1 MKRFILAVII
11 FTINSLFSNIFSQ
24 TNWKNE
30 YNKRKV
36 FIENKGQ
43 FNHFETNETG
53 KIEYAVDFGNTKI
66 FFTKNGVSILLNELE
81 RIPKKE
87 RIELKK
93 EISSLTSV
101 EDYKEKEKELRR
113 YNQKTDLVILNWNN
127 NSKKTY
133 IETEQ
138 ETADYH
144 SYTFFD
150 QSTNKLKNINHIH
163 GYEKLIYKNIYPK
176 IDLEYSIHPVIGIK
190 YAYRLHPGA
199 NVNDINFTYNKPSN
213 LLNGKIE
220 IPTIFGNII
229 DHAPITFYE
238 ADDKNIIES
247 AFQQIGS
254 NFSFKLGSYDNSK
267 TIVIDPWVQTPAFTT
282 NWDCIWELDTDAS
295 GNVYVIGG
303 IMPMQLLKYNSS
315 GVLQWTHNTPYDT
328 TEWLGTMAT
337 DDIGNTYITNG
348 TDYKIQKVNTT
359 GTLVWNNNAPSNAGG
374 ISTEF
379 WNITFNC
386 DQTKLIVGGSGGN
399 LDIHGRIY
407 DMNLNNGNVN
417 SSLQVTAPGD
427 MLAIPP
433 QIQEVRAMCNAPNGK
448 YYFVTLDTIG
458 YMNDDL
464 TLCGN
469 TTSSIVRDDHG
480 VGWGYKSENFRYS
493 NTGIKVIRADEN
505 FLYIHRGN
513 VLQKRSLQDFSI
525 IGTVNIPGGNLQAP
539 LLSGNQTHNAGI
551 DIDDCGNIYVGS
563 TNGVYKFS
571 PALTQLANYP
581 TSFVVYDVRVNT
593 NGEVVA
599 CGGTGNSGSNSRSGG
614 VQSFAAA
621 ACPPIAITCCDAS
634 ICPTSTLCVTDAP
647 VSLTVA
653 TPGGTWSGT
662 GVNALGVFNPTTA
675 GEGTHQIT
683 YTLACGSETITI
695 NVSSCEDLEVCQETN
710 GTLTVSNG
718 VGPYTWEHTVT
729 TTTTVTNQAQCTA
742 CGGIWV
748 GLFCS
753 VQSCNSTGYQTFG
766 TGTNVTPTSN
776 FPIRVTDS
784 QGTEF
789 IINSLTGIPACST
802 TPTCPTITVTTSS
815 QSNVTCNGLT
825 NGSATVS
832 ATGGTAPY
840 SYTWQPGN
848 LSGASQSNLAAN
860 TYTISVTD
868 VNNCPGTGTV
878 TITQP
883 AALAGTTSSN
893 NATCGSSNGSA
904 SINVTGGIAPYTYAW
919 SPTGGNAATAN
930 NLAAGN
936 YSVTVTDGN
945 NCQITQSVTVNSA
958 GGATITIG
966 TAQNPTCANSTNGS
980 IQTTITGGATPYSIQ
995 WTPSGGTSANASNL
1009 GAGTYTIT
1017 VTDNNNCVSSATA
1030 TLTAPPAIT
1039 GTISTNPAT
1048 CGATDGSATVTATG
1062 GTGNLSYS
1070 WSPTGGNAATAN
1082 GLSSGPYTVT
1092 VSDQNQC
1099 SVTFNANV
1107 PANGGPTV
1115 TINTV
1120 SPVLCANGTNG
1131 QLTAN
1136 VSGGTAPFTYS
1147 WSPSGGSAASASN
1160 LSPGTYT
1167 VTVTDAAS
1175 CVVSATTTLTNPSG
1189 INIQENIVPENCGAL
1204 DGSISVLATGGSG
1217 NYTYAWT
1224 PNVGSSSSITNLENG
1239 DYSVI
1244 VTDGNGCSATET
1256 YTVGQVGGIIITAS
1270 AIPAII
1276 DEGQSSQLEAQ
1287 GGVSY
1292 TWSPSNTLSCSDC
1305 PNPIATPTETTSY
1318 TVVGTDANGCSGE
1331 ATITIVVNPLCGNV
1345 YIPTIFSPNLDGSN
1359 DFECVM
1365 GNCIVELEFQ
1375 IFNRWG
1381 EVVFQTTDPS
1391 VCWDGDYKGKPVNS
1405 GTFAYKAYV
1414 RRLDGTTESY
1424 SGNITLVR

>member
-11 FTINSLFSNIFSQ
+11 FTVNSLFSILLSQ
-24 TNWKNE
+24 KSWEIDYTKS
-30 YNKRKV
+30 KS

-43 FNHFETNETG
+43 FDYLENEKTG
-53 KIEYAVDFGNTKI
+53 TIEFAVDLGT
-66 FFTKNGVSILLNELE
+66 TRILFSKLGILYQFVEV
-81 RIPKKE
+81 KKE
-87 RIELKK
+87 PKEDRIKLKEGDLK
-93 EISSLTSV
+93 TIEEYKKYEKSLYGKYSLKQDDV
-101 EDYKEKEKELRR
+101 FMEWE
-113 YNQKTDLVILNWNN
+113 NS
-127 NSKKTY
+127 SKKKT
-133 IETEQ
+133 IIGLDK
-138 ETADYH
+138 TADYH

-150 QSTNKLKNINHIH
+150 KKEGKQINKNFIA
-163 GYEKLIYKNIYPK
+163 GYSKLIYKNLYPN
-176 IDLEYSIHPVIGIK
+176 IDAEFTIHPESGIK
-190 YAYRLHPGA
+190 YAFVVHPNA
-199 NVNDINFTYNKPSN
+199 DPSLISMLYNRDFHIIN
-213 LLNGKIE
+213 GE
-220 IPTIFGNII
+220 IHIATKFGDII
-229 DHAPITFYE
+229 DHEPYSFYE
-238 ADDKNIIES
+238 NNIDQVIDSKFKQEGNRVK
-247 AFQQIGS
+247 FQIG
-254 NFSFKLGSYDNSK
+254 NYNKAKKL
-267 TIVIDPWVQTPAFTT
+267 IIDPWVQTPTFPT
-282 NWDCIWELDTDAS
+282 NWDCVWECERDGA
-295 GNVYVIGG
+295 GNVYIIGG
-303 IMPMQLLKYNSS
+303 IMPMQLIKYNSA
-315 GVLQWTHNTPYDT
+315 GVLQWTFNTPYDT
-328 TEWLGTMAT
+328 TSWLGTFAT
-337 DDIGNTYITNG
+337 DLAGNSYVSQG
-348 TDYKIQKVNTT
+348 SSAKLLKVNTA
-359 GTLVWNNNAPSNAGG
+359 GTQQWSVNSYGG
-374 ISTEF
+374 IFTTMEF
-379 WNITFNC
+379 WSISFNC
-386 DQTKLIVGGSGGN
+386 DQTKLIVGGTDGLVRPHIFEINPSNGALTSNIEVQNAGN
-399 LDIHGRIY
+399 
-407 DMNLNNGNVN
+407 N
-417 SSLQVTAPGD
+417 
-427 MLAIPP
+427 
-433 QIQEVRAMCNAPNGK
+433 EVRSLVHTGNAK
-448 YYFVTLDTIG
+448 YYFLTHSALGYIYQNLTACGGNQNLVSYSNGQTLD
-458 YMNDDL
+458 
-464 TLCGN
+464 
-469 TTSSIVRDDHG
+469 
-480 VGWGYKSENFRYS
+480 YKCENYRHQNSGIMALS
-493 NTGIKVIRADEN
+493 NYNN
-505 FLYIHRGN
+505 FIFYHRGDRLEKRDFYTGNLIGN
-513 VLQKRSLQDFSI
+513 VTIPGGVLVTTTTVPI
-525 IGTVNIPGGNLQAP
+525 IGTVTSVQV
-539 LLSGNQTHNAGI
+539 HNSGI

-563 TNGVYKFS
+563 KTGVYKFDQNLS
-571 PALTQLANYP
+571 QTGFYP
-581 TSFVVYDVRVNT
+581 TTFSVYDVEVNSS
-593 NGEVVA
+593 GEIIA
-599 CGGTGNSGSNSRSGG
+599 AGSSGNSSSNSRTGTI
-614 VQSFAAA
+614 QSIAAA
-621 ACPPIAITCCDAS
+621 ACIPQAMVCCDAS

-662 GVNALGVFNPTTA
+662 GVNASGVFNPTTA

-868 VNNCPGTGTV
+868 VNNCPGTGSV

-1030 TLTAPPAIT
+1030 TLTAPLAIT

-1070 WSPTGGNAATAN
+1070 WSPTGGNAATVN

-1136 VSGGTAPFTYS
+1136 VTGGTAPFTYS
-1147 WSPSGGSAASASN
+1147 WSPSGGSAATASN
-1160 LSPGTYT
+1160 LSPGIYT
-1167 VTVTDAAS
+1167 VTVTDAAN
-1175 CVVSATTTLTNPSG
+1175 CVVSASSTLNNPSG
-1189 INIQENIVPENCGAL
+1189 ILIQETITPENCGAS
-1204 DGSISVLATGGSG
+1204 DGAISVVASGGNG
-1217 NYTYAWT
+1217 NYTYVWT
-1224 PNVGSSSSITNLENG
+1224 PNVGSTFSITGIESG
-1239 DYSVI
+1239 DYTLV